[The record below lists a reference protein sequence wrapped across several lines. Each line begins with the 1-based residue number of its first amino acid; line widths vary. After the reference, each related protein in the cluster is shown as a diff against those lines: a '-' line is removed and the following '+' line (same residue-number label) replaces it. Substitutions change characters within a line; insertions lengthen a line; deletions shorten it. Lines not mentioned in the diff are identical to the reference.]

1 MGPNTALVATG
12 RDPLQQHGFV
22 NPPTYRGSTVLYPN
36 AEDLFAH
43 RNKYSYGRRGSPTID
58 ALTGAI
64 NELEGAAGTVLTPS
78 GLSAV
83 TTAMLSA
90 VRAGDHFLVVDSAY
104 NPGRHFCDTT
114 LKDFGVETTYYDP
127 LVGAGIADLIRPNT
141 KAILTESPGS
151 LTFDV
156 QDVPAIVEVAHRAGV
171 LVLMDNTWATP
182 LFFKPLEHGVDISI
196 QAGTKYISGH
206 SDIMIGT
213 VSANRDAW
221 ARLHNTHGNLGL
233 TVGPD
238 DISLA
243 LRGLRTMG
251 IRLARHQET
260 GFALARWLQSRP
272 EVAQVMHPGL
282 ETDPGHAIWKR
293 DFSGA
298 SGLFGFELRE
308 GYSQADIERFL
319 NSLTLYGM
327 GYSWGGF
334 ESLIIPFDTRGRS
347 LPSRFKGRT
356 LRIHAGLEDVE
367 DLIADL
373 DRAFPA
379 LRG

>member
-1 MGPNTALVATG
+1 MIRGPRWARTRTLVATG
-12 RDPLQQHGFV
+12 RDPFQQHGFV

-43 RNKYSYGRRGSPTID
+43 RGKYSYGRRGSPTID
-58 ALTGAI
+58 ALAGAI

-127 LVGAGIADLIRPNT
+127 LIGAGIADLFRPNT

-156 QDVPAIVEVAHRAGV
+156 QDIPAIVEVAHKAGI

-182 LFFKPLEHGVDISI
+182 LFFKPLDHGADISI

-221 ARLHNTHGNLGL
+221 PRLHNTHGNLGL

-260 GFALARWLQSRP
+260 AFALARWLQSRP

-282 ETDPGHAIWKR
+282 EIRSRPCDLEARLLRRVGSLRLRAPR
-293 DFSGA
+293 RLFA
-298 SGLFGFELRE
+298 SGYRALPQLAHALRHGLFLGRLRKPHH
-308 GYSQADIERFL
+308 
-319 NSLTLYGM
+319 SLRH
-327 GYSWGGF
+327 
-334 ESLIIPFDTRGRS
+334 PR
-347 LPSRFKGRT
+347 P
-356 LRIHAGLEDVE
+356 
-367 DLIADL
+367 
-373 DRAFPA
+373 FPA
-379 LRG
+379 LSLQGTHAPHPCRS